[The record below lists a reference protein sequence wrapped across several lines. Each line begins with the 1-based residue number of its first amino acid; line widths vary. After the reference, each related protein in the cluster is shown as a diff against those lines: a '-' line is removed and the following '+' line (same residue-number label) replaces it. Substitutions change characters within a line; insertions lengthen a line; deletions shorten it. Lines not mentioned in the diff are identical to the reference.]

1 MQHFKRINFWTV
13 GIGMEYR
20 DVLYYY
26 LDLKGVTPAEL
37 SRRIGSP
44 RSTVDALLKGR
55 AKEPTLGKAK
65 AIADALGVSLE
76 EMADMVYNGPD
87 PDAGED

>member
-1 MQHFKRINFWTV
+1 V
-13 GIGMEYR
+13 EYR
-20 DVLYYY
+20 DVLSYY
-26 LDLKGVTPAEL
+26 LEKQGISPAEL
-37 SRRIGSP
+37 ARRIDSP

-76 EMADMVYNGPD
+76 EMADMTYGANDGGVSD
-87 PDAGED
+87 E